1 MAGEKTRY
9 YSLDD
14 IAAIGSARERSPEE
28 IRRDAEEMSAVI
40 KAYKLGQ
47 VSVTKNSRLASKR
60 KTKTALKK
68 SSKGARSLASRKA
81 YTGK

>member
-1 MAGEKTRY
+1 MAGEKARY

-14 IAAIGSARERSPEE
+14 VGTIGSARERSPEE

-47 VSVTKNSRLASKR
+47 VSVTKNSRRVPKR
-60 KTKTALKK
+60 KTKTNIKK
-68 SSKGARSLASRKA
+68 TSKNVRSLASRKA